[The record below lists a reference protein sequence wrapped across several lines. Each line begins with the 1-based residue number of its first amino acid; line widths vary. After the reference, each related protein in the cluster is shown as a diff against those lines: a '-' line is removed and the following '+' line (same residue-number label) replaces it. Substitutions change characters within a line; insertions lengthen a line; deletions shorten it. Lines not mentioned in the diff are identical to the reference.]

1 VPCCWCLPNL
11 GSNRGRMLRGHKF
24 SHSVYS
30 VWFFVSVLLQVS
42 VALALRRMA
51 IVVGKRMRDGRRA

>member
-1 VPCCWCLPNL
+1 
-11 GSNRGRMLRGHKF
+11 MLRGHKF

-42 VALALRRMA
+42 AALALRRMA